1 MQEHSSRPDEP
12 QPSQPDQPA
21 EPAQPVTG
29 SARTTGNSADGTPL
43 DSVAAKEPGNGTAGP
58 PGKWWAGRRRLAWT
72 AGAAVSATVLAGASL
87 VVAGGLSSR
96 SAIPSPPRANKMFVE
111 DEEGTGAD
119 SQANILQSTAPGLVH
134 IVSAHGTSAGVGI
147 VLTWSGLVLTSAQVV
162 RGAGQVLVREALSA
176 RSFDATV
183 TGSAQGLALLQIR
196 SGSDLKPIAVGNS
209 DRFAVGA
216 AVTAVGSIRLTRTF
230 TLNVGNITSRAA
242 MASVSGQRLTGL
254 FQSTTRVQPGEE
266 TGGPL
271 VNLSGQVIGI
281 DVAGAGSGLHHVG
294 FAVPINEALAVARQ
308 IESGHDG

>member
-1 MQEHSSRPDEP
+1 MQEHRSRPDEP
-12 QPSQPDQPA
+12 QPSQPGQPA
-21 EPAQPVTG
+21 EPVQPVTG
-29 SARTTGNSADGTPL
+29 SASITGNSADGTPQ
-43 DSVAAKEPGNGTAGP
+43 DSVAATGPGDGTAGP
-58 PGKWWAGRRRLAWT
+58 PGKWWAGHRRLAWT
-72 AGAAVSATVLAGASL
+72 AGAAVAATVLAGASL
-87 VVAGGLSSR
+87 ALAGGLSSR
-96 SAIPSPPRANKMFVE
+96 PAIPSPPRANKLFVE

-134 IVSAHGTSAGVGI
+134 IVSAHGTAGVGI
-147 VLTWSGLVLTSAQVV
+147 VLTRSGLVLTSAQVV

-176 RSFDATV
+176 RSFGATV

-196 SGSDLKPIAVGNS
+196 GGSDLKPIAVGNS

-216 AVTAVGSIRLTRTF
+216 AVTAVGSIGLTRTF
-230 TLNVGNITSRAA
+230 TLDVGNITSRAA
-242 MASVSGQRLTGL
+242 MAAVSGQRLTGL

-294 FAVPINEALAVARQ
+294 FAVPINEALTVARQ
-308 IESGHDG
+308 IESGHAG